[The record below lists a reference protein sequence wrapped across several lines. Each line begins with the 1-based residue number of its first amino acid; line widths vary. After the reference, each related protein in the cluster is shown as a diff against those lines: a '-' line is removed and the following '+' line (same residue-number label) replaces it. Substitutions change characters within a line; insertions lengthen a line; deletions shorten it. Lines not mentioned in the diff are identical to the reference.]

1 MPGCQVR
8 TQVILPTPLGRGGNV
23 GFADG
28 NTETQREELS
38 KAMPLAS
45 ASTTFHLGLASA
57 FVRSSFF
64 FPLHG
69 GAFRERALVLEPG
82 SLDLNPSGHSPSV

>member
-1 MPGCQVR
+1 MAGCQVR
-8 TQVILPTPLGRGGNV
+8 TQVILPTPLGCGGNV

-45 ASTTFHLGLASA
+45 VSTTFHLGLASV

-69 GAFRERALVLEPG
+69 GAFRERALVLESG